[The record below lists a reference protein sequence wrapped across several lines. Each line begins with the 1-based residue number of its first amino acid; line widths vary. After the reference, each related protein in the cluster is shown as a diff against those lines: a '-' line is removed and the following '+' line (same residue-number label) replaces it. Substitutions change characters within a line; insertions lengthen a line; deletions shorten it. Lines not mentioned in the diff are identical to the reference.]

1 MPTEGIATL
10 PPGHPSLQT
19 LHELDDLYHSS
30 PDFITYVDVHL
41 AYSPFSRSI
50 RERGDISDIS
60 NGEGEGSRQFNVWR
74 NVARLFAPTDFVM
87 MLDVDFAV
95 CTDWRTEVRDY
106 LLALDAQALDDSPD
120 LLPENR
126 TLPDALNATSKRDVY
141 KRLKGGSAALV
152 IPVFEYAN
160 LDDGTNQETF
170 PKSKEV

>member
-1 MPTEGIATL
+1 
-10 PPGHPSLQT
+10 
-19 LHELDDLYHSS
+19 
-30 PDFITYVDVHL
+30 
-41 AYSPFSRSI
+41 
-50 RERGDISDIS
+50 
-60 NGEGEGSRQFNVWR
+60 
-74 NVARLFAPTDFVM
+74 M